1 MDHKRNQFY
10 TKYDQA
16 LDNLIQAVGEPNR
29 DLIKIQN
36 LNVDLNQALVELI
49 GFEKEHVNQR
59 ILAAS
64 NISASIIGT
73 IYSDRDYLRLKQVAK
88 HQGYESLDAWI
99 ASKAVQQVMAI
110 ELSFM
115 RGGK

>member
-64 NISASIIGT
+64 NISASILGT
-73 IYSDRDYLRLKQVAK
+73 INTYTDFIRLKSLALG
-88 HQGYESLDAWI
+88 QGYDSIDSWV